1 MFLAAV
7 VSANTAG
14 GGEKG
19 SVTSLDLDAKVA
31 ALVEEAL
38 VEETEAQAFQKLEA
52 LGCPAVP
59 AIVKHLDDRRKLPV
73 AYIRLQNHSPDAFEG
88 FRQYVPQVLTD
99 ALTAILN
106 QVTGQHFG
114 FIYNGGT
121 EEERAKV
128 VKAWREFVAKTPPDR
143 LCISG

>member
-1 MFLAAV
+1 MFLAAA
-7 VSANTAG
+7 VSASAAG
-14 GGEKG
+14 GGERG
-19 SVTSLDLDAKVA
+19 SVSPDLDAKVA

-38 VEETEAQAFQKLEA
+38 VEGTEAQAFQKLEA

-73 AYIRLQNHSPDAFEG
+73 AYIRLQNHSADAFEA
-88 FRQYVPQVLTD
+88 FRQYGPEVLTD
-99 ALTAILN
+99 ALAAILN

-128 VKAWREFVAKTPPDR
+128 VKGWREFVAKTPPDR
-143 LCISG
+143 LCSAG

>member
-1 MFLAAV
+1 MLGRALTAMFLAAV

-59 AIVKHLDDRRKLPV
+59 AIVKHLDDRRKLPSRTFGSRTT
-73 AYIRLQNHSPDAFEG
+73 ARMRLRG
-88 FRQYVPQVLTD
+88 FGSMSRKY
-99 ALTAILN
+99 
-106 QVTGQHFG
+106 
-114 FIYNGGT
+114 
-121 EEERAKV
+121 
-128 VKAWREFVAKTPPDR
+128 
-143 LCISG
+143 

>member
-1 MFLAAV
+1 MLLAAA
-7 VSANTAG
+7 VSASAAG

-19 SVTSLDLDAKVA
+19 SVASHDLDAKVA
-31 ALVEEAL
+31 ALIEETL
-38 VEETEAQAFQKLEA
+38 KEGTEAQAFQQLEA

-73 AYIRLQNHSPDAFEG
+73 AYIRLQNHSADAFEA
-88 FRQYVPQVLTD
+88 FRQYGPKVLTD
-99 ALTAILN
+99 ALAAILN
-106 QVTGQHFG
+106 QITGQHFG

-128 VKAWREFVAKTPPDR
+128 VKGWREFVAKTPPDR
-143 LCISG
+143 LCSAG

>member
-1 MFLAAV
+1 MFLAAA
-7 VSANTAG
+7 VSAGVAG

-19 SVTSLDLDAKVA
+19 PVASPDLDAKVA
-31 ALVEEAL
+31 AFIEEAL
-38 VEETEAQAFQKLEA
+38 VEKTEAQAFQKLEA

-73 AYIRLQNHSPDAFEG
+73 AYIRLQNKSPNRFEA
-88 FRQYVPQVLTD
+88 FRQYGPEVLTD
-99 ALTAILN
+99 ALAAILD
-106 QVTGQHFG
+106 QVTGQYFG

-128 VKAWREFVAKTPPDR
+128 VKAWREFVVKTPPDR
-143 LCISG
+143 LCS